1 MSRTK
6 IKASQVVEDTLED
19 KDGNTKVSV
28 ETSDNEDKIRFTT
41 GGTERMIITDDG
53 KVGIGTS
60 SPGYALDIDG
70 DIRIRGNDI

>member
-28 ETSDNEDKIRFTT
+28 ENSANEDKIRFTT
-41 GGTERMIITDDG
+41 AGTERMIIDETG
-53 KVGIGTS
+53 KVGIGVASPTS
-60 SPGYALDIDG
+60 PLHVYGSLL
-70 DIRIRGNDI
+70 